1 MGHLNRGVLAAR
13 RSRRAVACAA
23 RMPAAADASGARG
36 TARSATDC
44 PHPALTGAARLRR
57 SRGAVAPTRAARM
70 PEAADASGARGTA
83 RSATDCPHPELTGAA
98 RLHTCRPFSGCR
110 RAHPCGTHA
119 RSRGRLRGAG
129 NCAIGHGLPAP
140 GTHGCCPPSHPPPR
154 VERRRGDGRGRHPPQ
169 ERPRPSRGTGRA
181 RPVSS
186 TAPRMRFLSHVPCH
200 ELVASCTVMDGDRF
214 QVVTCLSR
222 QAAGGKRPQPPRA
235 ALRPQRPT

>member
-44 PHPALTGAARLRR
+44 PHPALTGAARLR
-57 SRGAVAPTRAARM
+57 T
-70 PEAADASGARGTA
+70 
-83 RSATDCPHPELTGAA
+83 L
-98 RLHTCRPFSGCR
+98 RP
-110 RAHPCGTHA
+110 PCGTHA

-129 NCAIGHGLPAP
+129 NCALGHGLPAPGSHGCCPPSPFSGCRRAHPCGTHARGCGRLRGAGNCAIGHGLPAP
-140 GTHGCCPPSHPPPR
+140 VTHGCCPPSHPPPR

-186 TAPRMRFLSHVPCH
+186 TAPGMRFLSHVPCH